1 MTTATDLRV
10 MDGNKAAAMGVL
22 LCRPDLVA
30 SSPISPQTPLLEA
43 LYRASAEG
51 RLHAETVEVG
61 LAGVVPASA
70 IALEELGRPA
80 ANTAMLGAFA
90 RLTGWVSRA
99 AVLDVLP
106 DYFDGEAL
114 AGNRRAVERGHDEM
128 VPGPAGEVVRA
139 IP

>member
-1 MTTATDLRV
+1 MPSRSVSAPRST
-10 MDGNKAAAMGVL
+10 
-22 LCRPDLVA
+22 RPTV
-30 SSPISPQTPLLEA
+30 SSCW
-43 LYRASAEG
+43 
-51 RLHAETVEVG
+51 TVVF
-61 LAGVVPASA
+61 PASA

-128 VPGPAGEVVRA
+128 VPAPAGEVA
-139 IP
+139 DAMP